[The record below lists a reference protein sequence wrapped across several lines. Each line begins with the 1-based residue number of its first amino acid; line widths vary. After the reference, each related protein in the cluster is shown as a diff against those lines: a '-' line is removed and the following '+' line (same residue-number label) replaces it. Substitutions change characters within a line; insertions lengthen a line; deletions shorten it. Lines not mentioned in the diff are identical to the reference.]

1 MAKKVNTRLADIEA
15 KVKAGEQLSDDEAWI
30 YYKEVLLMNDEDINF
45 MLSGLPV
52 QSDPK
57 SKVY

>member
-1 MAKKVNTRLADIEA
+1 MAKKINTRLADIEA

-52 QSDPK
+52 QSNPK

>member
-1 MAKKVNTRLADIEA
+1 MAKKINTRLADIEA